1 MNQERIDRTL
11 PFTIFIGLEVLII
24 VISILL
30 EGWSLEAL
38 HITTRF
44 SGRLSLLF
52 FSLFLISRE
61 QSVLK
66 KITSDIPFTLFAI
79 IHGIHLVE
87 LLWYVRLSG
96 NELIP
101 IRLAGGFLAYVII
114 FVMPF
119 ARTINFNQT
128 FLARFQT
135 FYFVYV
141 WFIFFMSYL
150 PRVMGTL
157 PNVGG
162 SYAEF
167 VVLFIWVIGLGVYKL
182 LSSRKLIP
190 VKNL

>member
-1 MNQERIDRTL
+1 MIQKRIDGNL

-24 VISILL
+24 AVSILL
-30 EGWSLEAL
+30 EGLSLEAL
-38 HITTRF
+38 HVTTRF

-61 QSVLK
+61 KIALK
-66 KITSDIPFTLFAI
+66 KLVSDTPFFLFAI
-79 IHGIHLVE
+79 IHGIHLIE

-101 IRLAGGFLAYVII
+101 VRLAGGFLAYVII

-119 ARTINFNQT
+119 LHAGNFNQS
-128 FLARFQT
+128 FIARFQT

-150 PRVMGTL
+150 PRVTGTL

-162 SYAEF
+162 SYTEF
-167 VVLFIWVIGLGVYKL
+167 VVLFIWIIILGLYKL
-182 LSSRKLIP
+182 LFSRKLIP
-190 VKNL
+190 VKNH